1 MFDALSNSAF
11 MPHGHCYLWQP
22 ALLWSHV
29 SSDAIIALAYFSIP
43 LTILYFV
50 SKRKGLTF
58 GWVGYL
64 FAAFIVLCGITHI
77 MGIVTVWKP
86 VYPLEAVI
94 KFATAVVSIFTAAAI
109 IPTVPRL
116 LSLRTPEELEAVNLR
131 LQSEIESRR
140 EVEDELRD
148 TIRKLEEANAEYQ
161 QFAYS
166 ASHDLQAPLRSISG
180 FAELLQE
187 DHAEQLDADGRE
199 YLGIIKDSTD
209 RMQALIRGL
218 LALSRLSNALDVA
231 PIADTR
237 ALVDTALANLQAD
250 IRDSKAEIDIGELP
264 AVHADASQIAQ
275 LFQNLIGNAIK
286 YQQPD
291 TVPQITINGHRSGA
305 ECHFS
310 IRDNGIGIDPR
321 YQDRIFKIF
330 QRLHAADEYEGA
342 GIGLALCAKIVQ
354 RHGGRIWVDSAA
366 GEGSCFHFTLAPPQ
380 AASQAPRKDLPNPG
394 PAAGL
399 APA

>member
-43 LTILYFV
+43 ITILYFV
-50 SKRKGLTF
+50 SRRKGLSF

-64 FAAFIVLCGITHI
+64 FAAFIVLCGITHVI
-77 MGIVTVWKP
+77 GIVTVWKP
-86 VYPLEAVI
+86 IYPLEAMI
-94 KFATAVVSIFTAAAI
+94 KVATAVVSIFTAAAI

-116 LSLRTPEELEAVNLR
+116 LSLRTPEELEAINQR
-131 LQSEIESRR
+131 LQSEIENRR
-140 EVEDELRD
+140 KVEEQLRD
-148 TIRKLEEANAEYQ
+148 TIRKLEEANGEYQ

-166 ASHDLQAPLRSISG
+166 ASHDLQAPLRSIAG

-187 DHAEQLDADGRE
+187 DHAEQLDDEGRE

-218 LALSRLSNALDVA
+218 LALSRLSNALD
-231 PIADTR
+231 PKTIANTR

-250 IRDSKAEIDIGELP
+250 IRDSKAEIEIGELP
-264 AVHADASQIAQ
+264 AVHADADQVAQ

-291 TVPQITINGHRSGA
+291 TVPRIIIDGERSGGQ
-305 ECHFS
+305 CHFR
-310 IRDNGIGIDPR
+310 IRDNGIGIDPQ

-330 QRLHAADEYEGA
+330 QRLHASDEYEGA

-354 RHGGRIWVDSAA
+354 RHGGRIWVESAA
-366 GEGSCFHFTLAPPQ
+366 GEGSCFHFTLALPQ
-380 AASQAPRKDLPNPG
+380 PAPRTPRTDLPNPG

>member
-11 MPHGHCYLWQP
+11 LPHGHCYLWQP

-43 LTILYFV
+43 ITILYSV
-50 SKRKGLTF
+50 NQRKGFSF

-64 FAAFIVLCGITHI
+64 FATFIVLCGLTHI

-86 VYPLEAVI
+86 IYPIEAVI
-94 KFATAVVSIFTAAAI
+94 KFATAVASIFTAAVI
-109 IPTVPRL
+109 IPTAPRL
-116 LSLRTPEELEAVNLR
+116 LSLRTPEELEAVNQR
-131 LQSEIESRR
+131 LQSEVENRR
-140 EVEDELRD
+140 EVERQLRD
-148 TIRKLEEANAEYQ
+148 TIHKLEEANGEYQ

-166 ASHDLQAPLRSISG
+166 ASHDLQAPLRSIAG

-187 DHAEQLDADGRE
+187 DHADQLDTEGRE

-218 LALSRLSNALDVA
+218 LALSRLSNTLDLK
-231 PIADTR
+231 PITDTR
-237 ALVDTALANLQAD
+237 RLVDTALANLQAD
-250 IRDSKAEIDIGELP
+250 IRDSKAEIEIGELP
-264 AVHADASQIAQ
+264 AAHADADQIAQ

-286 YQQPD
+286 YQHPAA
-291 TVPQITINGHRSGA
+291 TPRITISGERA
-305 ECHFS
+305 GDQCHFR

-321 YQDRIFKIF
+321 YQDRIFSIF
-330 QRLHAADEYEGA
+330 QRLHTADEYEGA

-354 RHGGRIWVDSAA
+354 RHGGRIWVESVA
-366 GEGSCFHFTLAPPQ
+366 GEGSCFHFTLAMPQ
-380 AASQAPRKDLPNPG
+380 SAIGARRHDLPNLG
-394 PAAGL
+394 PAAGF